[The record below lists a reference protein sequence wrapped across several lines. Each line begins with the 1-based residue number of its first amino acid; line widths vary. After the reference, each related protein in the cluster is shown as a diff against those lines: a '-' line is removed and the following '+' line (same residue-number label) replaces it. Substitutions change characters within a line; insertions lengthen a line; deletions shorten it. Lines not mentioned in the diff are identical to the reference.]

1 MGVDTDGPETERK
14 QAAAGHFHN
23 WARRAAARGGI
34 VLFLIMAL
42 EFVIMISPFAFF
54 FYAVFNPIFKF
65 LEGHAATR
73 WLTAFFLPHMI
84 LPPTVFL
91 KAVRI
96 LGSALLVAG
105 ALMFVSC
112 AVQVYLGKVL
122 RWGAAEKGL
131 YRFLRHPQ
139 YSGLAV
145 LGLGM
150 AILWPRFIVLAMFAV
165 MLVLYYALAR
175 DEEKR
180 MLAQY
185 GASYAQYMER
195 TGMFVP
201 HWLEARLAGV
211 RRLLPAGAAGTAV
224 GSFAVIVL
232 VLAGGFA
239 LREIT
244 LVSLPVETRNNVTL
258 VSILP
263 EDSGRL
269 ASSLG
274 GILAYA
280 QNDKDSMLLADKGYL
295 GYLMPADYIMQGLIA
310 DTGGLS
316 QLHQHHQTP
325 ALIADW
331 ILHPF
336 AHLRRPPSAE
346 MARMH
351 GADPATARRH
361 HCPVGIDD
369 PSLECAT
376 CPYRRVILVEVKAGN
391 QQRVTGL
398 KCLSIWAERTPVC
411 YVDIDTVTGKIVK
424 VEHVGAGT
432 AWHDVPTPVM

>member
-1 MGVDTDGPETERK
+1 M
-14 QAAAGHFHN
+14 AAGRFHN
-23 WARRAAARGGI
+23 WARRAAAQGGI
-34 VLFLIMAL
+34 LLFLVLAL

-65 LEGHAATR
+65 LEGHAASK
-73 WLTAFFLPHMI
+73 WLTAFFLPHMV

-96 LGSALLVAG
+96 LGSALFVAG
-105 ALMFVSC
+105 ALMFLSC
-112 AVQVYLGKVL
+112 AIQVYLGKIL

-131 YRFLRHPQ
+131 YRILRHPQ
-139 YSGLAV
+139 YAGLAL

-150 AILWPRFIVLAMFAV
+150 AILWPRFIVLAMLAV
-165 MLVLYYALAR
+165 MLILYYALAR

-185 GASYAQYMER
+185 GERYAHYMER
-195 TGMFVP
+195 TGMFAP
-201 HWLEARLAGV
+201 RWLETRLSGV
-211 RRLLPAGAAGTAV
+211 RKLLPVGAAGTAV
-224 GSFAVIVL
+224 GSFAVFGL
-232 VLAGGFA
+232 VLGAGFA
-239 LREIT
+239 LREVT
-244 LVSLPVETRNNVTL
+244 LVSLPVETGNNITL

-263 EDSGRL
+263 EDEGRL
-269 ASSLG
+269 ASSLR

-280 QNDKDSMLLADKGYL
+280 QNETDSMLLPDKGYL

-310 DTGGLS
+310 DTGGPS

-325 ALIADW
+325 TLIADW

-351 GADPATARRH
+351 GVDPAVARRH

-369 PSLECAT
+369 PALECAS
-376 CPYRRVILVEVKAGN
+376 CPYRRVILVEVRAGN
-391 QQRVTGL
+391 QQPLTGL
-398 KCLSIWAERTPVC
+398 GCLSIWAERLPVC
-411 YVDIDTVTGKIVK
+411 YVDIDTVTGKIVNI
-424 VEHVGAGT
+424 ERVGEGT